1 MKGHSRML
9 VCQKQIEYRVQEHVV
24 NAHREELLP
33 VGKNLG
39 LFPHDDVIQ
48 RHDLKGGE
56 VEATVV
62 SIYE

>member
-1 MKGHSRML
+1 ML
-9 VCQKQIEYRVQEHVV
+9 VFQKQIEYRVQEHVV
-24 NAHREELLP
+24 DAHRAALLP
-33 VGKNLG
+33 VAKDLR